1 VATIEVN
8 TKALREAGDIL
19 NRVSKLIAEVNYQAG
34 DVQRNL
40 RDTTSINEIQMV
52 LRKKRNELERLT
64 YVSKSLGQFL
74 EETAYLYDKAENKL
88 QGYERTSVF
97 GEADRNS
104 KYITNQASN
113 TFVDSARADRQ
124 VLRYINII

>member
-1 VATIEVN
+1 MATIEVN